1 MKPSANFTPAIV
13 AALLLLI
20 AGAQSAEAQSEPLDR
35 LLDRT
40 GVSVA
45 RFLDQLGDVHCS
57 ETVLQEKISLKG
69 KTEEHLQSSY
79 DYLLLTQFHGSEPL
93 LYEARQAQR
102 EAHAKKNVSMLVTN
116 GFATQLLVFHPYYQ
130 SSFTFERLP
139 DVTMGG
145 KTYVQVHFQH
155 VKGRLSPAVLLL
167 RGREYP
173 LSLSGTARIDPETGA
188 VVHISTELGAPMD
201 DLGLKSFRTEVDY
214 SAVSFPRNPKTYWL
228 PQQATVEVNT
238 ARQHWKNQHRFSDYR
253 LFSVNVEE
261 KIDTEKLKAADQ

>member
-1 MKPSANFTPAIV
+1 MNVFANPGRIVV
-13 AALLLLI
+13 AALVLVI
-20 AGAQSAEAQSEPLDR
+20 TKATNATAQSEPLDR
-35 LLDRT
+35 LLDRA

-45 RFLDQLGDVHCS
+45 RFLDQLGDVHCN
-57 ETVLQEKISLKG
+57 ETVLQEKINLKG
-69 KTEEHLQSSY
+69 KTEEHLQSTY

-130 SSFTFERLP
+130 PSFSFERLP
-139 DVTMGG
+139 DASIAG

-155 VKGRLSPAVLLL
+155 IRGRLTPAVLLL

-173 LSLSGTARIDPETGA
+173 LSLAGTALLDAETGT
-188 VVHISTELGAPMD
+188 VVRVSTELGAAMD
-201 DLGLKSFRTEVDY
+201 DLGLKSLRTEVDY

-238 ARQHWKNQHRFSDYR
+238 ARQHWKNQHRFSGYR

-261 KIDTEKLKAADQ
+261 KVDVEKLKATDQ